1 MKQKLWVNI
10 FFGITLCFGVG
21 YIASM
26 ATQMSV
32 STWYKAL
39 EKPFF
44 TPPSW
49 IFAPV
54 WSLLYFL
61 MGIALGRSIFVIN
74 RDKLDKNGL
83 YYFVGQLLFNG
94 LWSVFF
100 FGLKNPALGLLTIIF
115 LLFLIKQTIKYL
127 RAIDKLSAQILYPY
141 FFWVI
146 FAALLN
152 FSIVYLNYK

>member
-26 ATQMSV
+26 ATQISV

-61 MGIALGRSIFVIN
+61 MGIALGRAIFVIN

-83 YYFVGQLLFNG
+83 YYFIGQLLFNG

-100 FGLKNPALGLLTIIF
+100 FGLKNPTLGLLTIILSDKSISSSTLVSLDSILISFIDFFKSSKACTSLTIIF
-115 LLFLIKQTIKYL
+115 LSI
-127 RAIDKLSAQILYPY
+127 S
-141 FFWVI
+141 I
-146 FAALLN
+146 F
-152 FSIVYLNYK
+152 

>member
-49 IFAPV
+49 VFAPV

-61 MGIALGRSIFVIN
+61 MGIALGRAIFVIN

-100 FGLKNPALGLLTIIF
+100 L
-115 LLFLIKQTIKYL
+115 
-127 RAIDKLSAQILYPY
+127 D
-141 FFWVI
+141 
-146 FAALLN
+146 
-152 FSIVYLNYK
+152 